1 MTKKVCYAEGE
12 DDRVLRAAQVVVDEN
27 LARPILVGRTH
38 VIERKVRELGL
49 HIQAGKDYEVA
60 DFDDDAMIN
69 DAAEMYYQL
78 RRRGGLARNYAV
90 AEMRRNSTL
99 IGAALVRQ
107 GKADGLLCGTSGPYA
122 AHLGYVAD
130 VIGLQE
136 GTRNLAAMNLL
147 MLPGHTLFICD
158 TAINPDPTAEQI
170 AEITLLAAQEVRRF
184 GLTPRAALLSH
195 SNFGSADT
203 PSAIKMRQALGL
215 IQGMAPDLEVDGE
228 MHADAALSRHT
239 LDRIMPDSTL
249 TGEANLLIMPNL
261 DAANITFNALK
272 AVAGQGVTV
281 GPILLGAA
289 QPVHILTPTSTVRR
303 IVNMTALTAV
313 DSAVQSGDV
322 PMAKAA
328 E

>member
-1 MTKKVCYAEGE
+1 
-12 DDRVLRAAQVVVDEN
+12 
-27 LARPILVGRTH
+27 
-38 VIERKVRELGL
+38 
-49 HIQAGKDYEVA
+49 
-60 DFDDDAMIN
+60 
-69 DAAEMYYQL
+69 
-78 RRRGGLARNYAV
+78 
-90 AEMRRNSTL
+90 
-99 IGAALVRQ
+99 
-107 GKADGLLCGTSGPYA
+107 
-122 AHLGYVAD
+122 
-130 VIGLQE
+130 
-136 GTRNLAAMNLL
+136 MNLL

-158 TAINPDPTAEQI
+158 TAINADPTAEQI
-170 AEITLLAAQEVRRF
+170 AEITLLAAKEVRRF
-184 GLTPRAALLSH
+184 GLTPRVALLSH

-203 PSAIKMRQALGL
+203 PSAIKMRHALGF

-228 MHADAALSRHT
+228 MHADAALSKPT
-239 LDRIMPDSTL
+239 LDRVMPDSNL
-249 TGEANLLIMPNL
+249 TEEANLLIMPNL

-313 DSAVQSGDV
+313 DCRGADGRR

>member
-1 MTKKVCYAEGE
+1 
-12 DDRVLRAAQVVVDEN
+12 
-27 LARPILVGRTH
+27 
-38 VIERKVRELGL
+38 
-49 HIQAGKDYEVA
+49 
-60 DFDDDAMIN
+60 
-69 DAAEMYYQL
+69 
-78 RRRGGLARNYAV
+78 
-90 AEMRRNSTL
+90 MRRNSTL

-136 GTRNLAAMNLL
+136 GARNFAAMNLL

-158 TAINPDPTAEQI
+158 TAINVDPTAEQI

-203 PSAIKMRQALGL
+203 PSAIKMRHALSL
-215 IQGMAPDLEVDGE
+215 IQRMAPDLEVDGE
-228 MHADAALSRHT
+228 MHADAALAKHT
-239 LDRIMPDSTL
+239 LERIMPDSTL
-249 TGEANLLIMPNL
+249 TCEANLLIMPNL

-313 DSAVQSGDV
+313 DCAVQSGDV